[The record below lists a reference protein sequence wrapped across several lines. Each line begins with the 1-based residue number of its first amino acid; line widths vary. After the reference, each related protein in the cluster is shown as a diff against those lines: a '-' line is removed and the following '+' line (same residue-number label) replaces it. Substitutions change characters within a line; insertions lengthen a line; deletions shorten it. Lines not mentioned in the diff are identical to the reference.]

1 MNKNYIFKVL
11 TAVLFVIVSVL
22 WLLSVVLPDAF
33 GGLSLAWLIAIFAFA
48 MGALFIV
55 RGIVDKELISIRKF
69 YVLLGVLFVVA
80 GVCALIGT
88 FINSVRVAL
97 PVVAVVLSAGLLIS
111 TLFVRGKKWDAG
123 DNQTEGYKDYRTRKA
138 EQEELQ
144 KKNAEA
150 LKQEA
155 LPEAEKT
162 DNEEK

>member
-1 MNKNYIFKVL
+1 MKKNYIFKIL

-22 WLLSVVLPDAF
+22 WLLSVALPDEF

-55 RGIVDKELISIRKF
+55 RGVADKELISIRKF
-69 YVLLGVLFVVA
+69 YVLLGVLFAVA

-88 FINSVRVAL
+88 FIDSVRVAL
-97 PVVAVVLSAGLLIS
+97 PVVALVLSAGLLIS

-123 DNQTEGYKDYRTRKA
+123 DNQAEGYKDYRTRKA
-138 EQEELQ
+138 EQEEPQ

-150 LKQEA
+150 LKREA
-155 LPEAEKT
+155 LPP
-162 DNEEK
+162 DDEEK